1 VKEIVSY
8 MKVRMAGLAL
18 GCAVVFLPF
27 VSCGAVLPPEG
38 PVQKKIVAFG
48 WEFGQVSTISNLL
61 LYADAFDA
69 TPLDGVGIMLSEIP
83 CSDGLLLSTRHILHD
98 RPWKYSEVS
107 HLVPQLKKLTAHR
120 SMRECFIG
128 SLRSPTNR
136 IDWTD
141 DAAWARIANNL
152 AVTARLAKEGGLRG
166 LSIDHED
173 YFRQE
178 QYFRQSGEMPF
189 DELAALVRR
198 RGRELFAGV
207 FREYPDV
214 TLISFWLLS
223 QNTSYFGSRDPAAA
237 ARSAGDLWPS
247 LMNGIFDV
255 MPPGAKFIDGDE
267 RSYRYEAETHDF
279 VRATHQQRDGA
290 LPLVAPENRAKFLS
304 QMRPGCS
311 IFLDMY
317 VNPTNSIWYRGPV
330 DGSRLNHLERN
341 LHEALSAAGEYVWFW
356 GQAHTW
362 MPYWERGIRLRGY
375 IQKTTWE
382 ECLPGLNETIRA
394 LRDPEGWG
402 ETRLAALKAAGA
414 KPINANPECADLKGG
429 KIPPPYSTWQ
439 DTLKRR
445 TNGVFRLDT
454 SFGEGDSSSLC
465 AVGVPYGSFVFPV
478 RGLKTGEWLA
488 VELSAKGDIVTGNVG
503 WQLKGKWCKGLPG
516 TPIPLGGDFGGWKHG
531 RAFVRVPAGADGF
544 GMTMGVRQKEGEKSW
559 FDNVRVYKIKEADS
573 MTTEK
578 ENGK

>member
-1 VKEIVSY
+1 
-8 MKVRMAGLAL
+8 M
-18 GCAVVFLPF
+18 
-27 VSCGAVLPPEG
+27 
-38 PVQKKIVAFG
+38 
-48 WEFGQVSTISNLL
+48 
-61 LYADAFDA
+61 
-69 TPLDGVGIMLSEIP
+69 
-83 CSDGLLLSTRHILHD
+83 
-98 RPWKYSEVS
+98 
-107 HLVPQLKKLTAHR
+107 
-120 SMRECFIG
+120 
-128 SLRSPTNR
+128 
-136 IDWTD
+136 
-141 DAAWARIANNL
+141 
-152 AVTARLAKEGGLRG
+152 
-166 LSIDHED
+166 
-173 YFRQE
+173 
-178 QYFRQSGEMPF
+178 
-189 DELAALVRR
+189 
-198 RGRELFAGV
+198 

-214 TLISFWLLS
+214 TLIAFWLLS
-223 QNTSYFGSRDPAAA
+223 QHVNYFGTRDPVAAT
-237 ARSAGDLWPS
+237 RSAGDLWPS
-247 LMNGIFDV
+247 LINGIFDV
-255 MPPGAKFIDGDE
+255 MPPGATFIDGDE

-279 VRATHQQRDGA
+279 VRAVHQQRDGA
-290 LPLVAPENRAKFLS
+290 LPLVAPENRAKFLA

-317 VNPTNSIWYRGPV
+317 VNSTNSIWYRGPV

-362 MPYWERGIRLRGY
+362 MPYWEHGIRLRGY

-402 ETRLAALKAAGA
+402 EARLAALKAAGV

-454 SFGEGDSSSLC
+454 MFGEGDSSSLC

-516 TPIPLGGDFGGWKHG
+516 TPIPLDGDFGGWKHG
-531 RAFVRVPAGADGF
+531 RAFMRVPAGADGF
-544 GMTMGVRQKEGEKSW
+544 GMTLGVRQKEGEKSW
-559 FDNVRVYKIKEADS
+559 FDNVRVYRIKEADS
-573 MTTEK
+573 VTTEK
-578 ENGK
+578 EDGK

>member
-1 VKEIVSY
+1 MNVPRHLCAWACAAAVACVAS
-8 MKVRMAGLAL
+8 AGAQS
-18 GCAVVFLPF
+18 A
-27 VSCGAVLPPEG
+27 AAE
-38 PVQKKIVAFG
+38 KKIVAFG
-48 WEFGQVSTISNLL
+48 WEFGQVTTISNLL
-61 LYADAFDA
+61 LYADRFDQ
-69 TPLDGVGIMLSEIP
+69 TPLDGVGFMLSEIP
-83 CSDGLLLSTRHILHD
+83 CADGLLLSTRHIMHD

-107 HLVPQLKKLTAHR
+107 HLVPQLRKLTAHR

-189 DELAALVRR
+189 DALSALVRR

-214 TLISFWLLS
+214 TLIAFWLFS
-223 QNTSYFGSRDPAAA
+223 QDSSYFGSRDPAAA
-237 ARSAGDLWPS
+237 AKSKGDLWPS
-247 LMNGIFDV
+247 LMNGIFDA
-255 MPPGAKFIDGDE
+255 MPPSAIFIDGDE
-267 RSYRYEAETHDF
+267 RSYRYEADEGDF
-279 VRATHQQRDGA
+279 IRAVHQQRDGA
-290 LPLVAPENRAKFLS
+290 LGLVAPENRAKFLS
-304 QMRPGCS
+304 QMRPGAS
-311 IFLDMY
+311 VYLDMY
-317 VNPTNSIWYRGPV
+317 VNATNSIWYRGPV
-330 DGSRLNHLERN
+330 DGSRLSHFERN
-341 LHEALSAAGEYVWFW
+341 LHGALQAAGAYVWFW

-382 ECLPGLNETIRA
+382 ECLPGLNDTIRS

-402 ETRLAALKAAGA
+402 AARLAALKASGA
-414 KPINANPECADLKGG
+414 KPLNPNPECADLKPG

-439 DTLKRR
+439 DTFKRR

-454 SFGEGDSSSLC
+454 TFGEGDTSSLC

-478 RGLKTGEWLA
+478 RDLKPGEWVA
-488 VELSAKGDIVTGNVG
+488 VEVSAKGDNVTAGIG
-503 WQLKGKWCKGLPG
+503 WQLKGKWCKRLPG
-516 TPIPLGGDFGGWKHG
+516 ASVPLLEEVNGWKHG
-531 RAFVRVPAGADGF
+531 RAFARVPVGADGF
-544 GMTMGVRQKEGEKSW
+544 GCTLAVRQKDGEKSW
-559 FDNVRVYKIKEADS
+559 FDNIRVYRIKTLDNSASAGKE
-573 MTTEK
+573 MEK
-578 ENGK
+578 

>member
-1 VKEIVSY
+1 MKERIVSI
-8 MKVRMAGLAL
+8 AL
-18 GCAVVFLPF
+18 CCTVLPVSF
-27 VSCGAVLPPEG
+27 VSCGAVMPPDG

-69 TPLDGVGIMLSEIP
+69 TPLDGVGFLLSEIP
-83 CSDGLLLSTRHILHD
+83 CSDGLLLSTRHIMND
-98 RPWKYSEVS
+98 RAWRYSEVS

-120 SMRECFIG
+120 SMKECFIG

-141 DAAWARIANNL
+141 DAAWARVANNL

-173 YFRQE
+173 YHRQE
-178 QYFRQSGEMPF
+178 QYFRQSDEMPF
-189 DELAALVRR
+189 DELSALVRR

-214 TLISFWLLS
+214 TLIAFWLFS
-223 QNTSYFGSRDPAAA
+223 QHNGYFGSRDPAAS
-237 ARSAGDLWPS
+237 ARSMGDLWPS

-267 RSYRYEAETHDF
+267 RSYRYEAETHDYI
-279 VRATHQQRDGA
+279 RAALQQRDGA
-290 LPLVAPENRAKFLS
+290 IPLVAPENRTKFLA
-304 QMRPGCS
+304 QMRPGFA
-311 IFLDMY
+311 IYLDMY
-317 VNPTNSIWYRGPV
+317 TNNSQSQWYRGPI
-330 DGSRLNHLERN
+330 DGSRLAHLERN
-341 LHEALSAAGEYVWFW
+341 LHEALYAAGEYVWLW

-382 ECLPGLNETIRA
+382 ECLPGLNETMRA

-414 KPINANPECADLKGG
+414 KPINPNPECADLKGG
-429 KIPPPYSTWQ
+429 KVPPPYSIWQ

-445 TNGVFRLDT
+445 TNGVFRIDT
-454 SFGEGDSSSLC
+454 TFGEGDSSSLC
-465 AVGVPYGSFVFPV
+465 AIGVPYGSFVFPV

-488 VELSAKGDIVTGNVG
+488 VELSAKGDIVTANVG
-503 WQLKGKWCKGLPG
+503 WQMKGKWCKGPPG
-516 TPIPLGGDFGGWKHG
+516 TPIPLDGDFNGWKHG
-531 RAFVRVPAGADGF
+531 RAFVRVPDGADGF

-559 FDNVRVYKIKEADS
+559 FDNIRVYKIKEADS
-573 MTTEK
+573 VKTGK
-578 ENGK
+578 ENEK